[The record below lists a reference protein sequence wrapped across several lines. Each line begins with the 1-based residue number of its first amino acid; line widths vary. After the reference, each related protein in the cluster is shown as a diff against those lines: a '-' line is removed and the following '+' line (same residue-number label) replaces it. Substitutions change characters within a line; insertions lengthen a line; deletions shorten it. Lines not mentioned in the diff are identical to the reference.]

1 MLEGRKH
8 ARTPKQFLV
17 QISAV
22 QDPRLVG
29 MATVE
34 NVSLR
39 GTRVMTW
46 RSWEPGSQ
54 LDIKSPISGVDWAR
68 ARVVYCLPVSSKEF
82 AVGLDFLKQTSQWN
96 KQSEIPA
103 RPKGIHST

>member
-1 MLEGRKH
+1 MLLEGRKNT
-8 ARTPKQFLV
+8 RTPKQFLV

-22 QDPRLVG
+22 HDPRLAAI
-29 MATVE
+29 ATVT
-34 NVSLR
+34 NISLR
-39 GTRVMTW
+39 GARVTTW

-54 LDIKSPISGVDWAR
+54 LEIKSPTTGDNWAR

-82 AVGLDFLKQTSQWN
+82 AVGLDFLKQTNQWD

-103 RPKGIHST
+103 RTKA

>member
-1 MLEGRKH
+1 MLLEGRKNT
-8 ARTPKQFLV
+8 RTPKQFLV
-17 QISAV
+17 QMSAV
-22 QDPRLVG
+22 HDPRLVG
-29 MATVE
+29 MATVQ

-39 GTRVMTW
+39 GTRVTTW

-54 LDIKSPISGVDWAR
+54 LEIKSPISGVDWAR

-82 AVGLDFLKQTSQWN
+82 ALGLDFLKQTSEWD

-103 RPKGIHST
+103 RQKA